1 MTDPPKNELR
11 VSAIQKG
18 TQGWGWPDIYELNID
33 TRRRLTIIMSISHCI
48 RCGIFYFRG
57 ERKMNNINDL
67 PINELLNK
75 VAEAIDISDELFDSA
90 TKRYESLA
98 EWLER
103 DESCLARFDSKI
115 FPQGSFLLG
124 TVTRPITDEDI
135 YDIDLVCSI
144 NASSQTNSQ
153 ERIKTAIGSEVK
165 KYRTAKA
172 IKKDVVEGDY
182 CWTLEYADSAR
193 FSMDILP
200 AIPDP
205 KVTIPNIPNETSK
218 HSVRLTCK
226 RDANYQKIV
235 PLSTWILSN
244 PSGYGQWFASKMQDI
259 YNKARTTY
267 FERHKTLYASA
278 EEIPRHKV
286 KTPLQRAVQ
295 LLKRHRSI
303 VFADDLTN
311 APISIIITTL
321 AAQAYGGEDN
331 VFEALYNIT
340 HKMDQYIHT
349 NDGKIIIPN
358 PVNPTENF
366 ADKWNEDTKLKD
378 AFHTWLGTAQRDI
391 AIIVSR
397 NSFDSSMEYMKRMF
411 GSRVVGES
419 AKTVQPNRQSAL
431 LLPFRKIAEAYS
443 KYRFNV
449 QHAETVPGYDSIP
462 IAIKVDAFVI
472 DELGRKISIEN
483 DALPIPKHR
492 KLLYFASSSIH
503 KPYTIYWQVVN
514 TGSDAKYQNGLRGG
528 LFDKKSGW
536 SGGAALEE
544 VTRYSGT
551 HWVECFYKRNG
562 MFIARSGRF
571 IVNIE

>member
-1 MTDPPKNELR
+1 M
-11 VSAIQKG
+11 AIIEPISWCIEFG
-18 TQGWGWPDIYELNID
+18 IYD
-33 TRRRLTIIMSISHCI
+33 
-48 RCGIFYFRG
+48 YRG
-57 ERKMNNINDL
+57 ERDMYKTNDFPL
-67 PINELLNK
+67 NELLNK
-75 VAEAIDISDELFDSA
+75 IAVAIDISDELFDSA

-103 DESCLARFDSKI
+103 GESCLAGFDSKI

-124 TVTRPITDEDI
+124 TVTRPITDEDV

-144 NASSQTNSQ
+144 NASAKTNSQ
-153 ERIKTAIGSEVK
+153 ERIKIAIGSEVN
-165 KYRTAKA
+165 KYRTSKA
-172 IKKDVVEGDY
+172 IKKEVIEGDY

-200 AIPDP
+200 AIPDS
-205 KVTIPNIPNETSK
+205 KVVITNIPNEISK

-226 RDANYQKIV
+226 RDPDYLKIV
-235 PLSTWILSN
+235 PLSKWTLSN

-259 YNKARTTY
+259 YNKTRATF
-267 FERHKTLYASA
+267 FERHKALYASA

-303 VFADDLTN
+303 VFADNPTI

-340 HKMDQYIHT
+340 HKMDQYIQT
-349 NDGKIIIPN
+349 NNEKIVVPN

-366 ADKWNEDTKLKD
+366 ADKWNEEKELKD
-378 AFHTWLGTAQRDI
+378 AFYTWLGTVQRDI
-391 AIIVSR
+391 AFVASR
-397 NSFDSSMEYMKRMF
+397 DTFDKSMDYMKRMF

-419 AKTVQPNRQSAL
+419 AKTVQPNRQNAL
-431 LLPFRKIAEAYS
+431 LLPTRKFDETYS

-449 QHAETVPGYDSIP
+449 QHAEPVPEYDRIP
-462 IAIKVDAFVI
+462 IAIKIDGFII
-472 DELGRKISIEN
+472 DEHGRKVSIES
-483 DALPIPKHR
+483 DGLPIPKYR
-492 KLLYFASSSIH
+492 KVLYFASSSIH

-514 TGSDAKYQNGLRGG
+514 TGADARYQNGLRGE

-544 VTRYSGT
+544 NTRYSGT

-562 MFIARSGRF
+562 AFIARSGRF